1 MEATEWIL
9 SGFLDLILEGGVG
22 GGVETKGKE
31 VHLLEMQFN
40 FLLKSSINLNYI

>member
-9 SGFLDLILEGGVG
+9 SGLLDLIWEGGG
-22 GGVETKGKE
+22 GGVETKEKE

>member
-1 MEATEWIL
+1 MNFKWL
-9 SGFLDLILEGGVG
+9 PRFDFGGG
-22 GGVETKGKE
+22 RGGVETKGKE